1 MIPFKFMLD
10 DLTICGTWD
19 QFGLHYIVT
28 DSLGNDLTD
37 IVNHESIEYHIERK
51 FTC

>member
-1 MIPFKFMLD
+1 MIPFKFILD
-10 DLTICGTWD
+10 TLIVTGTWD
-19 QFGLHYIVT
+19 QYGMTFTVT